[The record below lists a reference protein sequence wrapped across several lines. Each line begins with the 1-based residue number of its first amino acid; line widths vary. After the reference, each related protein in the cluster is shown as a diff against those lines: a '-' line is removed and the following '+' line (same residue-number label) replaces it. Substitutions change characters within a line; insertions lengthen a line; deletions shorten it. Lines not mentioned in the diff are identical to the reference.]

1 MRNKGFFVF
10 KLPGNIYCVGIY
22 IDQALCTSDFRMAYL
37 LDIEYSLYEELLV
50 GFGAIN
56 DLNQGLIFAYEYEAQ
71 KLVDY
76 LNEKYLLMLKLAN
89 KIK

>member
-1 MRNKGFFVF
+1 MWV
-10 KLPGNIYCVGIY
+10 Y
-22 IDQALCTSDFRMAYL
+22 IDQALCISDIRMAHL
-37 LDIEYSLYEELLV
+37 LDIDYNLYEELLV

-71 KLVDY
+71 KFVNY
-76 LNEKYLLMLKLAN
+76 LNEKHLLILKLAN